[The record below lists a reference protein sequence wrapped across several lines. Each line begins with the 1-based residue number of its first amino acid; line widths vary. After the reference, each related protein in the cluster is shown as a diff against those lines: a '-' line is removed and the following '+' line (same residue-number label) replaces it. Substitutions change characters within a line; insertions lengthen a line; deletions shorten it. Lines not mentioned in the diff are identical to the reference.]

1 MRNFQYLVVLTLA
14 LVPVLAFAQNS
25 QDVVVIPWPAKPPCN
40 ARDQLPKG
48 RLSGFSE
55 RHSEPSFAKRYAP
68 SLVLPAS
75 EEQVFKIAKAQNF
88 KIFLDGEGEDALC
101 IHPPRGQP
109 VNDETIRK
117 VYMLVDDAPGRSRT
131 TQIRYFA
138 YADGSGMVTYIEPDY
153 SYTGL

>member
-1 MRNFQYLVVLTLA
+1 MRTFQYLVLLASVLA
-14 LVPVLAFAQNS
+14 PVLASAENS
-25 QDVVVIPWPAKPPCN
+25 QDIIVIPWPAKPPCN

-55 RHSEPSFAKRYAP
+55 RHVEPSFAKRYAP
-68 SLVLPAS
+68 SLTLPAP
-75 EEQVFKIAKAQNF
+75 EGQVFKIAKAQRF
-88 KIFLDGEGEDALC
+88 KIYLDGDGTDALC

-117 VYMLVDDAPGRSRT
+117 VYMLVDDDPRRSRT

-138 YADGSGMVTYIEPDY
+138 YADGNGMVTYIEPDY

>member
-1 MRNFQYLVVLTLA
+1 MRTFQYLVLLASVLA
-14 LVPVLAFAQNS
+14 PVLASAENS
-25 QDVVVIPWPAKPPCN
+25 QDIIVIPWPAKPPCN

-55 RHSEPSFAKRYAP
+55 RHVEPSFAKRYAP
-68 SLVLPAS
+68 SLTLPAP
-75 EEQVFKIAKAQNF
+75 EGQVFKIAKAQRF
-88 KIFLDGEGEDALC
+88 KIYLDGDGTDALC
-101 IHPPRGQP
+101 IHSPRGQP

-117 VYMLVDDAPGRSRT
+117 VYMLVDDDPRRSRT

-138 YADGSGMVTYIEPDY
+138 YADGNGMVTYIEPDY